1 MESVQSA
8 LLSLRRIDWMV
19 SIDLKDAYL
28 QIPMHPSSR
37 KYLRFIAGGRAWQ
50 FRVLCF
56 GLTTAPQV
64 FTRVMAPVS
73 VMAHGL
79 GIRLIRYIDDWLILV
94 ASEGEAAKARDV
106 ILCCVKSWALWST
119 FRNRI

>member
-1 MESVQSA
+1 
-8 LLSLRRIDWMV
+8 MV

-28 QIPMHPSSR
+28 QIPMHPVSR
-37 KYLRFIAGGRAWQ
+37 KYLRFIAGGKTWQ

-73 VMAHGL
+73 VLAHRL
-79 GIRLIRYIDDWLILV
+79 GIRLIRYIDDWLILA
-94 ASEGEAAKARDV
+94 ASEEEAARARDV
-106 ILCCVKSWALWST
+106 ILLLCEELGIVVNLQKSKLVPSQ
-119 FRNRI
+119 ISVYLG